1 MEELNRRKYEAEVGF
16 SGAETRR
23 RRRSPLSKKLAGLA
37 CLGLAVVF
45 IVVFILSTSSCLI
58 VAAALS

>member
-16 SGAETRR
+16 LGAETRR
-23 RRRSPLSKKLAGLA
+23 RWRKPFSKKLAGLA
-37 CLGLAVVF
+37 CMGCAVALI
-45 IVVFILSTSSCLI
+45 IVLVLWSSGCLI

>member
-16 SGAETRR
+16 SGAETRGR
-23 RRRSPLSKKLAGLA
+23 RRRKFSPKLAGLA
-37 CLGLAVVF
+37 CLGCAVAL
-45 IVVFILSTSSCLI
+45 IILFVLSYSSCLV